1 MLYLT
6 AADLFQILTDKRFD
20 RGDEDREER
29 YRGILECDLLII
41 DDLGTELNNSLGNSE
56 LFYCINDRG
65 LKGRATMISTN
76 LPMNELRDN
85 YSERIF
91 SRIFSSYR
99 IIPLFGE
106 DIRIKK
112 KMGERRA

>member
-1 MLYLT
+1 
-6 AADLFQILTDKRFD
+6 
-20 RGDEDREER
+20 
-29 YRGILECDLLII
+29 
-41 DDLGTELNNSLGNSE
+41 
-56 LFYCINDRG
+56 
-65 LKGRATMISTN
+65 MISTN